1 MPLNSAC
8 SMMLLQVVMNAGWN
22 KQRRLAFG
30 PVSYCILW
38 LILLAMVTSYISTND
53 SYMRDDDVSMHIMV
67 TSSASTHLRI
77 QWTGL
82 VGMIVAA
89 LAEHRTKTRSGRGRQ
104 G

>member
-1 MPLNSAC
+1 MFLNPAC
-8 SMMLLQVVMNAGWN
+8 SRLLLQVVMKEAGN

-38 LILLAMVTSYISTND
+38 LFLLAMVTSYMSTND

-77 QWTGL
+77 QWT
-82 VGMIVAA
+82 
-89 LAEHRTKTRSGRGRQ
+89 
-104 G
+104 